1 MQKRR
6 VLLICSEG
14 LFGEGME
21 RVLRAAED
29 VELIGPCSLKD
40 GIGSQ
45 IAELHPNV
53 VFIADEDSQSEAVSH
68 ITNAIIEQSPELSV
82 ICAGLTENVV
92 RVFSTYLLPARGIDV
107 LETIRD
113 LPAWER
119 LKSTEPKE
127 S

>member
-21 RVLRAAED
+21 TVLRAAED
-29 VELIGPCSLKD
+29 VELIGPCSLHD

-45 IAELHPNV
+45 IEETHPNV
-53 VFIADEDSQSEAVSH
+53 VFIADEDSRSAEVNHLAQ
-68 ITNAIIEQSPELSV
+68 AIIEQAPGLSV

-107 LETIRD
+107 LETIRT
-113 LPAWER
+113 LPAGER
-119 LKSTEPKE
+119 TKSAEPKDP
-127 S
+127 

>member
-21 RVLRAAED
+21 TVLRAAED
-29 VELIGPCSLKD
+29 VELIGPCTLKD
-40 GIGSQ
+40 GVGNQ
-45 IAELHPNV
+45 IAEMHPNV
-53 VFIADEDSQSEAVSH
+53 VFIADEDFQSDAVSQL
-68 ITNAIIEQSPELSV
+68 TKAIIEQSPELSV

-107 LETIRD
+107 LETIRA
-113 LPAWER
+113 LPAGER
-119 LKSTEPKE
+119 VNSSEPKD

>member
-29 VELIGPCSLKD
+29 VELIGPYGLQD
-40 GIGSQ
+40 GFRSEIT
-45 IAELHPNV
+45 ETHPSV
-53 VFIADEDSQSEAVSH
+53 VIIADEDSQSEAVTH
-68 ITNAIIEQSPELSV
+68 LTQAIIEQSPALSV

-107 LETIRD
+107 LETIRT
-113 LPAWER
+113 LPAGER
-119 LKSTEPKE
+119 LNSSETKD
-127 S
+127 